1 MSGDRSPGPAATTKP
16 VDGLA
21 YGDLF
26 ELADLPVYAE
36 LDEATR
42 QEGRFAYARV
52 QTESYRE
59 GRWLW
64 LDTSFGYFRLD
75 PNLEVVVYG
84 NEPHPFGSRSKR

>member
-1 MSGDRSPGPAATTKP
+1 MSSDRSPGPAVTTTP
-16 VDGLA
+16 VAGLG

-36 LDEATR
+36 LDDTTR
-42 QEGRFAYARV
+42 DHARFAYARV

-59 GRWLW
+59 GRRLW